1 MADIEDLVP
10 AFADLQAYDDARL
23 ALGPNLSHI
32 HPAARSAIA
41 AAYPQSLKGD
51 LR

>member
-1 MADIEDLVP
+1 MVTPKDLVP
-10 AFADLQAYDDARL
+10 AFAGLQAYDDARL
-23 ALGPNLSHI
+23 ALAPNLSHT